1 MKLKRVLQK
10 IITFML
16 VCTFIL
22 TATQPVLASAA
33 STTEKKASVKFTKTK
48 ATGFTSIS
56 SMRSTNQYLL
66 AFGEKKSGNVLS
78 YSSDGNTFKDI
89 DLDKEIEKEYKG
101 YSFSEIEL
109 NSHVSYI
116 DGKKAYCV
124 MGKATT
130 NDKKVYH
137 FLINISSDLKKVSI
151 LKLDQAI
158 EDLDKNAQNIEVEK
172 YFDYDYESG
181 IIIANGSYE
190 DASGTKTPVY
200 LVIKKNSDLNAYKTP
215 NVNCDRV
222 DMVGKYLI
230 CYNWQLSLTSD
241 WSQSTVGYFYYSKDY
256 KTWKKG
262 ETPDVDGVDSWNRA
276 YYDWES
282 FCAAPQSS
290 SDTYTLY
297 YTSNMKDYKTIS
309 KDYVIQSNSRNMDFD
324 KDDNKVYAI
333 ERSHGDK
340 GQFVISVKSGAKWK
354 QLFNYKAK
362 TSDFNFM
369 EMRWVADG
377 LVLVKDGKTKKLFQY
392 GAGKEY
398 STKLDESKLNLSGT
412 DSDNMCF
419 GTYDSKYLL
428 ASKNGLA
435 KYYLFE
441 TPSKVKGIENWS
453 GKKTEERFYVYSDT
467 AIYYVNKAAVTKAMK

>member
-1 MKLKRVLQK
+1 MKQKRVLQK

-22 TATQPVLASAA
+22 TATQTVSASKT

-56 SMRSTNQYLL
+56 SMRSTNQYLI

-78 YSSDGNTFKDI
+78 YSSDGTTFKDI
-89 DLDKEIEKEYKG
+89 DLDAAIEKAYKG
-101 YSFSEIEL
+101 
-109 NSHVSYI
+109 NSISSIQFNDYLSYI
-116 DGKKAYCV
+116 NGRSAYCV
-124 MGKATT
+124 MGTATAK
-130 NDKKVYH
+130 DKTEYH
-137 FLINISSDLKKVSI
+137 FLLNISSDMKKVSV

-158 EDLDKNAQNIEVEK
+158 EDLDKGAKNIEIEM
-172 YFDYDYESG
+172 YFDYDYDSG
-181 IIIANGSYE
+181 IVIVNGSYE

-200 LVIKKNSDLNAYKTP
+200 LVIKKNSDVKAYKTP

-222 DMVGKYLI
+222 DMAGKYLI
-230 CYNWQLSLTSD
+230 CYNYQLSLTSD
-241 WSQSTVGYFYYSKDY
+241 WSQSSVGYFFYSKDY

-262 ETPDVDGVDSWNRA
+262 KTPAVDGVNGWNHD

-282 FCAAPQSS
+282 FCASPQSS

-297 YTSNMKDYKTIS
+297 YTSNMKDYKSIS
-309 KDYVIQSNSRNMDFD
+309 KDYVIQSDSRNMNFD
-324 KDDNKVYAI
+324 KVDNKIYAV
-333 ERSHGDK
+333 ERTYGDK
-340 GQFVISVKSGAKWK
+340 GQLVISVKSGKKWK

-362 TSDFNFM
+362 SSDFNYI
-369 EMRWVADG
+369 EERWIADG
-377 LVLVKDGKTKKLFQY
+377 LVILKDGKTKKLMQY

-435 KYYLFE
+435 KYYLFK
-441 TPSKVKGIENWS
+441 TPIKIKGTSTWS
-453 GKKTEERFYVYSDT
+453 GKKTEERFYVYSGT
-467 AIYYVNKAAVTKAMK
+467 AIYYVNKSAVTKAMK